1 MLDGLAVACPYALVI
16 TDAAGLVQWTNDAFV
31 RLTGF
36 GAWDTAGRSLPGL
49 LRLGSADGTPSLDV
63 GDAIAAGRPLTA
75 TLSLYRKDGQCR
87 WVDLHLHPVPAPDGQ
102 PAMHV
107 GMLAEA
113 TERVQYAARLA
124 QSERLAAIGTLAAGV
139 AHEIATPVQ
148 FVGDSVQFLRDAMT
162 DLASVVAAL
171 RAVREAVTAARPADA
186 LAAVAA
192 GVEEGADLEYLLEHT
207 PRALDACRD
216 GLDRVGAI
224 VRSLKEFAHPQRSVM
239 AAVDFNDVVSGTLT
253 LARNE
258 YKYIADLETD
268 LDALPPVTCVAG
280 AVSQLLLNLVVNSA
294 HAVADVV
301 RGTGVKGAIRVSTR
315 SDGDHVVLTVADT
328 GTGIPAHV
336 RPHIFERFFTTKAVG
351 KGTGQGLSLVK
362 SVVDQHGGTIAVEG
376 AEGTGA
382 TFIVRLPVAGRGAA
396 AGRSAEAA

>member
-1 MLDGLAVACPYALVI
+1 
-16 TDAAGLVQWTNDAFV
+16 
-31 RLTGF
+31 
-36 GAWDTAGRSLPGL
+36 
-49 LRLGSADGTPSLDV
+49 
-63 GDAIAAGRPLTA
+63 
-75 TLSLYRKDGQCR
+75 
-87 WVDLHLHPVPAPDGQ
+87 
-102 PAMHV
+102 
-107 GMLAEA
+107 
-113 TERVQYAARLA
+113 
-124 QSERLAAIGTLAAGV
+124 
-139 AHEIATPVQ
+139 
-148 FVGDSVQFLRDAMT
+148 
-162 DLASVVAAL
+162 
-171 RAVREAVTAARPADA
+171 VREAVAAARPAEA

-192 GVEEGADLEYLLEHT
+192 GVEERADLEYLLEHT

-224 VRSLKEFAHPQRSVM
+224 VRSLKEFAHPQRDIM

-268 LDALPPVTCVAG
+268 LGALPPVTCVAG

-294 HAVADVV
+294 HAVADAV
-301 RGTGVKGAIRVSTR
+301 RGTGAKGAIRVSTR
-315 SDGDHVVLTVADT
+315 GDGDHVVLTVADT
-328 GTGIPAHV
+328 GTGIPEHV

-362 SVVDQHGGTIAVEG
+362 SVVEQHGGTIVVEG

-382 TFIVRLPVAGRGAA
+382 TFIVRLPIAGRGAG